1 MNILIVG
8 GGKLIY
14 FLSRLFISKGHNVTV
29 INRNHNECRWLAKK
43 IKATIV
49 YGEGSDPKILEEAG
63 AATADAVLAVTPND
77 EDNLVICQIN
87 KIHFKVPQTLA
98 LVNDPD
104 NEEVFQKLGIT
115 AVFSTTRILS
125 SLIEQ
130 RADFEEITNLIP
142 VGEGKINVTEISLKS
157 TSPVIGNST
166 SEIDL
171 PKDSNIVYILRY
183 GQPIVPSGKTIFRAG
198 DRLIVITLP
207 ENHGEVIKKFTVDK
221 D

>member
-1 MNILIVG
+1 MNIMIVG

-29 INRNHNECRWLAKK
+29 INRNQNECKWLAKK

-49 YGEGSDPKILEEAG
+49 YGEGSDPKILKEAG
-63 AATADAVLAVTPND
+63 ASTTDAVLAVTPND
-77 EDNLVICQIN
+77 EDNLVICQIS

-130 RADFEEITNLIP
+130 RADFEEITNLMP

-157 TSPVIGNST
+157 TSPVIGNSI
-166 SEIDL
+166 SDVDL

-183 GQPIVPSGKTIFRAG
+183 GQPIVPSGKTVFRAG

-207 ENHGEVIKKFTVDK
+207 ENHGEVIKKFTGDK